1 MLDVFLNT
9 TRVGAILREEGTD
22 IISFVLDE
30 NYASMDSRPVLG
42 QQFEDRR
49 EHRIFRQSSFPGEL
63 PTFFANLLPE
73 GALQAM
79 VQAQFSPGNAA
90 ATLAIVGEDLPGAV
104 IVRPMAEK
112 VIVPAQG
119 RAFDEPGMVAPPPGD
134 DGLRFSLG
142 GVQLKFSAVESA
154 EQRFSLPFRGM
165 GGRWIL
171 KFGSTPYPELPENEF
186 ITMAWAAASGL
197 RVPRHRLVTTRDI
210 EGLDERF
217 LALGEH
223 VFAIERYDRSDDGI
237 RIHQEDFAQVRGL
250 PPDRKYTGWSLDGIA
265 RFIGDLCGPEDLA
278 EYLRRVLFL
287 LICCNTDAHL
297 KNWSLVY
304 PDGKA
309 ARLSPAYDF
318 VCVRQYL
325 PQDLALPLAKERVL
339 DRIGWEHV
347 ARVEKFLLKYGHVT
361 HFEQTGRDF
370 VRRCLDEWTT
380 LRHRA
385 QPNHRKAVDE
395 HLERS
400 PLVRSLGTGVQGS
413 WSSDNESS

>member
-1 MLDVFLNT
+1 MLDVFLNAI
-9 TRVGAILREEGTD
+9 RVGAIIREERTG

-30 NYASMDSRPVLG
+30 TYASLRPRPVLG
-42 QQFEDRR
+42 QQFEERR
-49 EHRIFRQSSFPGEL
+49 EHRIFRQSNFPGDL

-79 VQAQFSPGNAA
+79 VQAQFSPENAA

-104 IVRPMAEK
+104 IVRPMMDK
-112 VIVPAQG
+112 VIVPPRA
-119 RAFDEPGMVAPPPGD
+119 RAFDEPGAVAPPVD

-154 EQRFSLPFRGM
+154 EQRFTLPFRGM

-171 KFGSTPYPELPENEF
+171 KFGSETYPKLPENEF
-186 ITMAWAAASGL
+186 VTMDWAAASGL
-197 RVPRHRLVTTRDI
+197 KVPRHRLIVARDI
-210 EGLDERF
+210 EGLDDRF

-223 VFAIERYDRSDDGI
+223 VFAIERYDRGEGGS
-237 RIHQEDFAQVRGL
+237 RVHQEDFAQVRGL
-250 PPDRKYTGWSLDGIA
+250 PPERKYTGWSLDGLA

-297 KNWSLVY
+297 KNWSLIY
-304 PDGKA
+304 PDGRT

-325 PQDLALPLAKERVL
+325 PQELALPLAKEKVL
-339 DRIGWEHV
+339 DRVTWDHI

-361 HFEQTGRDF
+361 DFERTGRDF

-385 QPNHRKAVDE
+385 QPEHRKVIDE
-395 HLERS
+395 HISRS
-400 PLVRSLGTGVQGS
+400 PLVRELGS
-413 WSSDNESS
+413 P